1 MAKKF
6 LVTAA
11 TADEQVKQ
19 NIISSLYDEEVILS
33 SDYAKF
39 ASIGLYESRY
49 EVDYIESIEG
59 RKSEWVTTITRIA

>member
-49 EVDYIESIEG
+49 VVDYIESIED

>member
-49 EVDYIESIEG
+49 VVDYIESIEG

>member
-49 EVDYIESIEG
+49 VVDYIESIED
-59 RKSEWVTTITRIA
+59 RKSEWVTTITRVA

>member
-39 ASIGLYESRY
+39 ASIGLYESRHV
-49 EVDYIESIEG
+49 VDYIESIEG